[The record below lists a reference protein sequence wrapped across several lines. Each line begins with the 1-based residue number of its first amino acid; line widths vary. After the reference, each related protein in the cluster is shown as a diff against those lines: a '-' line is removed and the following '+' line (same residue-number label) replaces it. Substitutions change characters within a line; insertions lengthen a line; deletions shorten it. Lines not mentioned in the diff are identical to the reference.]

1 MGANFGELTTKP
13 HLANANVYNG
23 INIEQGVLAV
33 KKLRLIYGNS
43 PMFPPSNFPSI
54 RYIYK
59 LLQQL
64 TYLRLEGPKIKE
76 TSRILTATSP
86 R

>member
-13 HLANANVYNG
+13 NLANSNVYNG
-23 INIEQGVLAV
+23 INIEQGVLTV

-43 PMFPPSNFPSI
+43 PMLSPSNFPSI
-54 RYIYK
+54 RSIYK
-59 LLQQL
+59 FLQQL